1 MDIQKCF
8 NILELRPEATP
19 EEAYQAYRD
28 LAAIWHPDRCAYNPR
43 LQQKAEGK
51 LKEINAAYEQVKSFL
66 TMKQVEGPRVQTP
79 DPARAESGKP
89 AEATVNEKGVGEAGL
104 FSAYSV
110 PRVKPKIGPG
120 YFRLV
125 GIIALLLIIPALF
138 FSISILEDIRQKT
151 ARPADIFGQSIQQAV
166 QMIEKETSK
175 TIEADRGGEK
185 STVIDS
191 GKGAKKPPA
200 KPKKYIQIHMKNGSI
215 ILTTAY
221 WEENSM
227 IMFKK
232 TSGVIGVEKSRVK
245 KIVHP

>member
-8 NILELRPEATP
+8 NILELRQDATP

-28 LAAIWHPDRCAYNPR
+28 LAAIWHPDRCAHNPR
-43 LQQKAEGK
+43 LQQKAEEK
-51 LKEINAAYEQVKSFL
+51 IKEINAAYEQVKSFL
-66 TMKQVEGPRVQTP
+66 TMKQVEGPRVQAPGTSW
-79 DPARAESGKP
+79 AEPGKS
-89 AEATVNEKGVGEAGL
+89 AETTVDEKGVDEAGL
-104 FSAYSV
+104 FSATTT
-110 PRVKPKIGPG
+110 PRVKPKIGTG

-125 GIIALLLIIPALF
+125 GIVALMLVIPALF
-138 FSISILEDIRQKT
+138 FSISILEDIRQKA

-166 QMIEKETSK
+166 QMLEKEVSK
-175 TIEADRGGEK
+175 TIETDRGREK
-185 STVIDS
+185 SSVADS
-191 GKGAKKPPA
+191 GKGVKKLPA
-200 KPKKYIQIHMKNGSI
+200 KPQKYIQIHMKNGSI

>member
-8 NILELRPEATP
+8 NILELRQDATP

-28 LAAIWHPDRCAYNPR
+28 LAAIWHPDRYAHNPR
-43 LQQKAEGK
+43 LQQKAEEK

-79 DPARAESGKP
+79 STSCAEPGKP
-89 AEATVNEKGVGEAGL
+89 AETTVDEKGVDEAEL
-104 FSAYSV
+104 FSACTT

-120 YFRLV
+120 YFRLI
-125 GIIALLLIIPALF
+125 GIVALMMVIPALLI
-138 FSISILEDIRQKT
+138 SISILKDVRQKA
-151 ARPADIFGQSIQQAV
+151 ARPADIFGQSIQQAI
-166 QMIEKETSK
+166 QMLEKETSK
-175 TIEADRGGEK
+175 IIETDREREK
-185 STVIDS
+185 SPVADI
-191 GKGAKKPPA
+191 GKGVKKLPA
-200 KPKKYIQIHMKNGSI
+200 KPKKYIQIHMENGSI

-227 IMFKK
+227 IMFKN